1 MWIETL
7 RIVFIAI
14 GGLLAL
20 VLFAGPRLACR
31 FYAAALVKGRD
42 GAAGF
47 WAAFAAGGGPSSS
60 HRSRSRLTGS
70 NR

>member
-1 MWIETL
+1 MWIEAL
-7 RIVFIAI
+7 RICSIVI

-42 GAAGF
+42 RAAGF
-47 WAAFAAGGGPSSS
+47 WAAFAAGGGSPSAPRSSS
-60 HRSRSRLTGS
+60 RLAGDGH
-70 NR
+70 